1 VPFNDGLKA
10 LFPVSGNRGKRA
22 QDMRIERFLHF
33 LVSVAR
39 DEHPKVAAAE
49 EERKRLEEERLK
61 RLTKRRIKAGQGV
74 PKEERIMPLSEEEK
88 RCLLSEEE
96 QEQITA
102 AADECLKKMQ
112 RTGIPP
118 ILFRTAV
125 TWARRLF
132 GEHVA
137 KVHTDVLK
145 KRNQARKRRVQ
156 KNFPEVA

>member
-1 VPFNDGLKA
+1 
-10 LFPVSGNRGKRA
+10 
-22 QDMRIERFLHF
+22 MRIERFLHF
-33 LVSVAR
+33 LVSIVR

-96 QEQITA
+96 QEQITV

-125 TWARRLF
+125 IWANLF

-137 KVHTDVLK
+137 KCT
-145 KRNQARKRRVQ
+145 RRRERGKRRW

>member
-1 VPFNDGLKA
+1 V
-10 LFPVSGNRGKRA
+10 
-22 QDMRIERFLHF
+22 
-33 LVSVAR
+33 R

-74 PKEERIMPLSEEEK
+74 PKEERIMPLSYEEK
-88 RCLLSEEE
+88 RRLLSEEE

-102 AADECLKKMQ
+102 AADKRLKKMQ

-125 TWARRLF
+125 IWARRLF

-145 KRNQARKRRVQ
+145 K
-156 KNFPEVA
+156 